1 MTHNDEIAQTLNNIR
16 DRLAEMRRE
25 YSVIM
30 QRPEAQPDR
39 NRSNT
44 AEDEQEDLAA

>member
-1 MTHNDEIAQTLNNIR
+1 MTHNDEIAQTLNYIR

-30 QRPEAQPDR
+30 QRPKAQPDR
-39 NRSNT
+39 HRPNT